1 LIGLGL
7 SGGAAAVLG
16 FAMSASAGRHLL
28 QVEMDTYQGVVT
40 ELQSRGLVPGA
51 GLPSD
56 LLAEFGDAVRLSLLG
71 GETVRVKVWSPQ
83 GVILY
88 SDVGELIGQSFQLS
102 GASATAL
109 ATGEP
114 GIDTSDPGDPENL
127 PEAGREDMFE
137 FYVPVLDQDGEVLAL
152 FEIYRRAELVER
164 EAREFRAGVWLMV
177 GTGLGALAVFAGSL
191 AVATVHAT
199 SRRRRQAEGLL
210 GELLT
215 AQDEERTR
223 IVGALH
229 DDIGQ
234 PLYRVLFGLQG
245 ARARLPEGHPVA
257 AELARSEDLLRHV
270 EASLRS
276 ELRLLDHD
284 SAADIGLRAALEE
297 LVAATRAE
305 TGLRLELHVG
315 PLDSEPGTVAGSVL
329 FRAAREAVTNAR
341 KHAGAESVHITVR
354 VDGIGVVLEVRDDGV
369 GIGRPLG
376 LGLTSTRERL
386 EAIGGGLTVGSRRG
400 RGTILRAWVP
410 LPEEAG

>member
-1 LIGLGL
+1 
-7 SGGAAAVLG
+7 
-16 FAMSASAGRHLL
+16 MSASAGRHLL

-40 ELQSRGLVPGA
+40 ELQNRGLVPGA

-88 SDVGELIGQSFQLS
+88 SDAGELIGQSFRLS
-102 GASATAL
+102 GATAL

-114 GIDTSDPGDPENL
+114 RIDMSDPGDPENL
-127 PEAGREDMFE
+127 PETGREDMIE
-137 FYVPVLDQDGEVLAL
+137 FYVPVLDANGNVLVL

-164 EAREFRAGVWLMV
+164 EAREYRAGVWLMI
-177 GTGLGALAVFAGSL
+177 GTGLGTLAVFAGSL
-191 AVATVHAT
+191 AIATVHAL

-215 AQDEERTR
+215 AQDQERTQ

-245 ARARLPEGHPVA
+245 ARAHLAEGHPVA
-257 AELARSEDLLRHV
+257 AELARSEELLRHV

-276 ELRLLDHD
+276 ELRLLDYD

-297 LVAATRAE
+297 LAAATRAE
-305 TGLRLELHVG
+305 TGLRLELYVG
-315 PLDSEPGTVAGSVL
+315 PLDPEPGPVASSAL

-341 KHAGAESVHITVR
+341 KHAKAEAVQISVR
-354 VDGIGVVLEVRDDGV
+354 VDSVGLALEVQDDGV

-386 EAIGGGLTVGSRRG
+386 EAIGGGLTIETRRG

-410 LPEEAG
+410 LLEEPAQ

>member
-1 LIGLGL
+1 
-7 SGGAAAVLG
+7 
-16 FAMSASAGRHLL
+16 MSASAGRHLL
-28 QVEMDTYQGVVT
+28 QAEMDTYQGVVT
-40 ELQSRGLVPGA
+40 ELQNRGLVPGA

-56 LLAEFGDAVRLSLLG
+56 LVAEFSDAVRLSLLG

-83 GVILY
+83 GEILY
-88 SDVGELIGQSFQLS
+88 SDAGELIGQSFQLS

-109 ATGEP
+109 VTGEP
-114 GIDTSDPGDPENL
+114 GIDMSDPGDPENL
-127 PEAGREDMFE
+127 PETGREDMIE
-137 FYVPVLDQDGEVLAL
+137 FYVPVLDSNGDVLVL

-164 EAREFRAGVWLMV
+164 EAQEYRAGIWLII
-177 GTGLGALAVFAGSL
+177 GTGLGTLAVFAGSL
-191 AVATVHAT
+191 AIATVHAT
-199 SRRRRQAEGLL
+199 NRRRRQAEGLL

-215 AQDEERTR
+215 AQDQERSQ

-245 ARARLPEGHPVA
+245 ARAHLAEGHPVA

-284 SAADIGLRAALEE
+284 SAADIGLKAALEE
-297 LVAATRAE
+297 LAAATQAE

-315 PLDSEPGTVAGSVL
+315 PLDPEPGPVASSAL

-341 KHAGAESVHITVR
+341 KHARAEAVQITVR
-354 VDGIGVVLEVRDDGV
+354 VDSVGLVLEVRDDGV

-386 EAIGGGLTVGSRRG
+386 EAIGGGLTVGTRRG

-410 LPEEAG
+410 PPEEPA